1 MVIILT
7 TLNRKV
13 KLKLIRQ
20 WLNKLILHNSNPKK
34 QALPIIHKVKYIGR
48 KKVQTKITPIL
59 YYQYGKTQTLS
70 SILNTDSVMVIRV
83 SRQKFSCLG
92 GYEGSVL
99 SMNVTETSLR
109 KPLWPRLKK
118 CRNKCSFI
126 HGSERFC
133 RYFCSYSNDVE
144 RYQEFVQHI
153 FCKSVNKLDISR
165 YIQADG

>member
-20 WLNKLILHNSNPKK
+20 WLNKLILHNLFPEK
-34 QALPIIHKVKYIGR
+34 QAVPIIHKVQYIGR
-48 KKVQTKITPIL
+48 KKVPTKITPIL
-59 YYQYGKTQTLS
+59 YYQYGKTQILS
-70 SILNTDSVMVIRV
+70 SILNTEGVMVIRI

-109 KPLWPRLKK
+109 RPLWPRLKK
-118 CRNKCSFI
+118 CRNKYSYI
-126 HGSERFC
+126 HDSERFW

-144 RYQEFVQHI
+144 RYQ
-153 FCKSVNKLDISR
+153 
-165 YIQADG
+165 